1 MTCTS
6 RTTPEKSALS
16 CGRPWKPHK
25 YQVRAM
31 RWLVQHAAAALFLDP
46 GLGKTS
52 IALGAFKVLK
62 EKGVARRALVVA
74 PLRVCHNVWPAEL
87 EKWADFHGLSLSV
100 LHGPRK
106 EERRDDGA
114 DVHVVNPEGLPWLL
128 GARDAAAGGGW
139 GSKRSLAGLGYD
151 TLVIDELSKFKHAT
165 TQRFKLLRPYLP
177 MFARRWG
184 LTGSPAANGLLD
196 LFGQA
201 YVLDLGNALGRYVT
215 HYRTEFFQPLDP
227 NGWEWGLQPGAEE
240 RIYDRLRPLAL
251 RMSAEEY
258 LELPELTTTD
268 VVVEL
273 PEKAKKVYR
282 QLETLLVAEIDK
294 NVVSVADSSAASNAC
309 RQAAAGALY
318 LDETGD
324 ARPELVKAAGGRGFV
339 ELHTA
344 KLDALEDLVDE
355 LQGQPLLVAYEYKH
369 DLARL
374 LARWPGTPYIGGG
387 TSEKKAA
394 FAVKAWNAGGLPLL
408 FGHPAAMG
416 HGLNLQGGCRVCWF
430 SPTWNFELYD
440 QMIRRVWRQGQTEKC
455 SVYRIVAKD
464 TVDEDV
470 LAALG
475 RKDRGQQAFFDA
487 LRARRGKEGR

>member
-1 MTCTS
+1 MQRDLLEQLH
-6 RTTPEKSALS
+6 RT
-16 CGRPWKPHK
+16 G
-25 YQVRAM
+25 
-31 RWLVQHAAAALFLDP
+31 
-46 GLGKTS
+46 
-52 IALGAFKVLK
+52 VLPD
-62 EKGVARRALVVA
+62 V
-74 PLRVCHNVWPAEL
+74 
-87 EKWADFHGLSLSV
+87 DQ
-100 LHGPRK
+100 
-106 EERRDDGA
+106 DG
-114 DVHVVNPEGLPWLL
+114 GLP
-128 GARDAAAGGGW
+128 GDR
-139 GSKRSLAGLGYD
+139 
-151 TLVIDELSKFKHAT
+151 
-165 TQRFKLLRPYLP
+165 
-177 MFARRWG
+177 
-184 LTGSPAANGLLD
+184 
-196 LFGQA
+196 
-201 YVLDLGNALGRYVT
+201 
-215 HYRTEFFQPLDP
+215 
-227 NGWEWGLQPGAEE
+227 
-240 RIYDRLRPLAL
+240 DRLRSRRVRLPRGGARLVEPAPGPVVVGSVEAL
-251 RMSAEEY
+251 RAGGVLGPALDRFVGEGIES
-258 LELPELTTTD
+258 
-268 VVVEL
+268 
-273 PEKAKKVYR
+273 
-282 QLETLLVAEIDK
+282 
-294 NVVSVADSSAASNAC
+294 

-339 ELHTA
+339 ELHQA

-455 SVYRIVAKD
+455 RVYRIVAKD

>member
-1 MTCTS
+1 MPCSSRATS
-6 RTTPEKSALS
+6 PKSSPLS
-16 CGRPWKPHK
+16 GRPWTPHK
-25 YQVRAM
+25 YQIRAM

-52 IALGAFKVLK
+52 IALGAFKVLR
-62 EKGVARRALVVA
+62 EKGIARRALVVA
-74 PLRVCHNVWPAEL
+74 PLRVCQNVWPAEL
-87 EKWADFHGLSLSV
+87 EKWADFHGLTMSV

-106 EERRDDGA
+106 AERLDDGA
-114 DVHVVNPEGLPWLL
+114 DVHVVNPEGLTWLL
-128 GARDAAAGGGW
+128 GGKKSGEW
-139 GSKRSLAGLGYD
+139 GSNRSVVGLGYD
-151 TLVIDELSKFKHAT
+151 TLIVDELSKFKHAN
-165 TQRFKLLRPYLP
+165 TQRFKLLKPYLST
-177 MFARRWG
+177 FARRWG

-215 HYRTEFFQPLDP
+215 HYRTEFFRPLDP

-240 RIYDRLRPLAL
+240 RIFERLRPLAL

-268 VVVEL
+268 LPVEL
-273 PEKAKKVYR
+273 PEKARKAYR
-282 QLETLLVAEIDK
+282 QLEALLVAEIDK
-294 NVVSVADSSAASNAC
+294 NVVSVADAGAASNAC
-309 RQAAAGALY
+309 RQAASGAIY

-324 ARPELVKAAGGRGFV
+324 ARPALVKAAGGRGFV
-339 ELHTA
+339 KLHDE
-344 KLDALEDLVDE
+344 KLEALADLVDE

-374 LARWPGTPYIGGG
+374 LERWPDTPFIGGG
-387 TSEKKAA
+387 TSEKKTA

-416 HGLNLQGGCRVCWF
+416 HGLNLQGGSRICWF

-440 QMIRRVWRQGQTEKC
+440 QMIRRIWRQGQKEKC
-455 SVYRIVAKD
+455 HVYRIVALN

-470 LAALG
+470 LDALA
-475 RKDRGQQAFFDA
+475 RKNRGQQAVFDA
-487 LRARRGKEGR
+487 LRARTKGRPG